1 MPSCGDGHLDNS
13 VAEQKDKEQD
23 SSEAY
28 WPGEI
33 PCSLSDRIKIEYMK
47 CFEHSP
53 QLTISKLDPFWLVS
67 INLG

>member
-1 MPSCGDGHLDNS
+1 MGHLDNS
-13 VAEQKDKEQD
+13 VVEQKDKEQD

-53 QLTISKLDPFWLVS
+53 QLTISKLDP
-67 INLG
+67 